1 MSEQALLTFWE
12 SFVNELGSIT
22 NDLSNAI
29 HVNNLPRIIGE
40 YNRFPRVFNEKLLS
54 EFEQIVNKIKEEKRI
69 DFEITKKARQLEH
82 AMNASS
88 FETGCLTNF
97 VYDVSD
103 ARELVERL
111 AKDLTQEKNKNN
123 KISHLQTQINT
134 NRIKSK
140 SILNTDSRDALTKQ
154 IKRDEESLEA
164 MLNNQDIIAKAQ
176 NEEIAILKSKIE
188 TLSNQKDV
196 LANTLG
202 ELEAVNKTLEKNA
215 NSNAAETERLNAY
228 ISSLASEQENN
239 KTGNG
244 ELLTKYERACKDIEE
259 LKVMHVH
266 NTKIIDN
273 FDMHNLTRYKES
285 VAQKIT
291 LVKLTKA
298 IQNINQLLISKKT
311 YDAKR
316 MCAKTVVSEFVPL
329 SEVDGI
335 VSELNTMIDSFT
347 NLKDT
352 VVSYNEKLAIQ
363 LDCVYK

>member
-1 MSEQALLTFWE
+1 MSEQALLTLWE
-12 SFVNELGSIT
+12 AFVNELGSIT

-29 HVNNLPRIIGE
+29 HANSLPKIIGE
-40 YNRFPRVFNEKLLS
+40 YNRFPKVFNEKLLS
-54 EFEQIVNKIKEEKRI
+54 DFEHIVNKIKEEKRI

-82 AMNASS
+82 SMNASS

-140 SILNTDSRDALTKQ
+140 SILNTDSRDALVKQ
-154 IKRDEESLEA
+154 IKKDEESLDI
-164 MLNNQDIIAKAQ
+164 MLHNQDIVAKAQ
-176 NEEIAILKSKIE
+176 SEEIAILKSKID
-188 TLSNQKDV
+188 TVSNQKDV
-196 LANTLG
+196 LANALE
-202 ELEAVNKTLEKNA
+202 ELEAVNKTLEINA
-215 NSNAAETERLNAY
+215 NTSAAETERLNAHM
-228 ISSLASEQENN
+228 SSLASEQENN
-239 KTGNG
+239 KTGND
-244 ELLTKYERACKDIEE
+244 ELVSKYERARKDIDD
-259 LKVMHVH
+259 LKVTHVH

-273 FDMHNLTRYKES
+273 FDMQNLTRYKES
-285 VAQKIT
+285 VSQKLT

-311 YDAKR
+311 FDAKR
-316 MCAKTVVSEFVPL
+316 MCAKTVASEFVPL
-329 SEVDGI
+329 SEVDDI
-335 VSELNTMIDSFT
+335 VSELHTMIDSFKD
-347 NLKDT
+347 LKDT